1 LLGQRNTKL
10 VRVQNYDTRRYWN
23 TIDWYEPGYNRTIQ
37 PVAEVANY
45 SDLRTLTLSQAP
57 VGSSVK
63 VTANAQG
70 KFEIYLRTDLGW
82 NRVGLQSGTIEIKE
96 EIWNYAVGNF
106 GFDVEVFDAQYFDQE
121 PVIETRQIIR
131 AINEELFIDELLIER
146 NLGLMLVFNF
156 VYSESEIPEWLIKTS
171 LIDVDHKIRAL
182 LPFQN
187 YLRDNQ
193 DFVLDY
199 IQEVK
204 PYHVQIREFNLTY
217 DGDDAY
223 PGNLTDYDLPAYY
236 DRLLTIP
243 QFVSPILLPY
253 TQSGSFIQS
262 NTSDVASNAEI
273 WTLAPWK
280 DWYNNYLL
288 SVQSVTIISGGA
300 GYTAVPEITVTGTC
314 TEPAE
319 LTAVINSAGRVIG
332 IDIVNPGSGY
342 SSTPTITITGNGV
355 GARAVANMGNDLIR
369 TFKTVIKY
377 DRYQYSTTIFEW
389 QPNVTYPAGTQVRY
403 IDRVWSAVGTVNNS
417 IFDLEQWTPVPADT
431 LSGVDRTMGFYAPT
445 VNQPGLSLP
454 LLIDGVDYPGVQVK
468 GINFDQNTGFDVG
481 NFDINPFDNFSIS
494 PEGFP
499 TYDPGILDT
508 IYGSSYLDLYLGT
521 RPTDVNV
528 DGGGYVDVYSSYAPE
543 ELIPGAEFDTLDFRV
558 YTRAGSDWILN
569 GHGFPNQ
576 STKFIFDPLNPTQS
590 WADLVPYPQSV
601 IVTNLTT
608 GQDLTQDVAYVLDWV
623 EQTITMIQS
632 VAPGDIVVVS
642 VYGLG
647 GGNQLFEN
655 SYRGSTFGTELS
667 VPVVYNQI
675 LEFAIFVNGNLTT
688 NYTYAPEYAT
698 TGISSPYNPTGSSGT
713 TLVVISTLGIQ
724 LGSLIVG
731 TGFTSG
737 QTVVGKLSGTA
748 LVISAPPDSQP
759 SGVLTFLANINS
771 TKITFAN
778 SFSATEMVTL
788 TAIGPTTVD
797 NIEVIDYSWSAPI
810 TQIMS
815 GDGSTLTY
823 ELDNSLAYTNPDNLI
838 VTVNGLR
845 ARTSAGIEYYGDGS
859 SEYLIPDR
867 LGFSYA
873 LIADNEVNVYINDIP
888 LILNVDYVVEPYNPF
903 NGYDGRRV
911 VIFAEDPPIGSRILI
926 CVDTNTQ
933 CYVNRGDSTLNFRL
947 GQGLEPGIGDVIE
960 VTTWNDTRQQN
971 ILTQVFVGPVEVGI
985 TITEPYDS
993 TRYDQGD
1000 GTSPGDPDY
1009 PVAPFD
1015 FSADSLIVSNNLD
1028 LGRTVV
1034 NADRLWVT
1042 VNGRRLYYGFGF
1054 GIVGQELILT
1064 NGILGPND
1072 VVMITQFT
1080 ESVVPEP
1087 MAFRIFQDMR
1097 GVQATYRMTVAT
1109 TTQLAQPLGQYDD
1122 VIYLVDASTQGEP
1135 NLAANVWGVLTVN
1148 GERIMYRER
1157 NTVNNTISSL
1167 LRGTAGTAAASHDI
1181 DSTVYSLGR
1190 GNLLPEQYQNY
1201 IVNNTFMSD
1210 GTTVEFVTDII
1221 TTEAN
1226 LDAVEIYV
1234 GGIRTTNDGTFTGF
1248 APVSFEFD
1256 EAPPAGLEINIL
1268 IRRGVTWYAPGPGTP
1283 SNGVALQD
1291 TNTQAA
1297 RFLRGLT

>member
-1 LLGQRNTKL
+1 
-10 VRVQNYDTRRYWN
+10 
-23 TIDWYEPGYNRTIQ
+23 
-37 PVAEVANY
+37 
-45 SDLRTLTLSQAP
+45 
-57 VGSSVK
+57 
-63 VTANAQG
+63 
-70 KFEIYLRTDLGW
+70 
-82 NRVGLQSGTIEIKE
+82 
-96 EIWNYAVGNF
+96 
-106 GFDVEVFDAQYFDQE
+106 
-121 PVIETRQIIR
+121 
-131 AINEELFIDELLIER
+131 
-146 NLGLMLVFNF
+146 
-156 VYSESEIPEWLIKTS
+156 
-171 LIDVDHKIRAL
+171 
-182 LPFQN
+182 
-187 YLRDNQ
+187 
-193 DFVLDY
+193 
-199 IQEVK
+199 
-204 PYHVQIREFNLTY
+204 
-217 DGDDAY
+217 
-223 PGNLTDYDLPAYY
+223 
-236 DRLLTIP
+236 
-243 QFVSPILLPY
+243 
-253 TQSGSFIQS
+253 
-262 NTSDVASNAEI
+262 
-273 WTLAPWK
+273 
-280 DWYNNYLL
+280 
-288 SVQSVTIISGGA
+288 VTIISGGA

-314 TEPAE
+314 VEPAE

-332 IDIVNPGSGY
+332 IDIINPGSGY

-369 TFKTVIKY
+369 TFKTVIRY

-431 LSGVDRTMGFYAPT
+431 LSGVDRTMGFYTPT

-454 LLIDGVDYPGVQVK
+454 LLIDGVDYPGVQVR
-468 GINFDQNTGFDVG
+468 GLNFDQNTGFDVG

-543 ELIPGAEFDTLDFRV
+543 ELIPGAEFDTLDLRV
-558 YTRAGSDWILN
+558 YTRAGSDWLFN

-576 STKFIFDPLNPTQS
+576 SVKFIFDPLNPTQS

-601 IVTNLTT
+601 IVTNLTS
-608 GQDLTQDVAYVLDWV
+608 GQNLEQDFAYVLDWV
-623 EQTITMIQS
+623 EQTITMIQN
-632 VAPGDIVVVS
+632 ADPGDIIVVS

-655 SYRGSTFGTELS
+655 SYQGSTFGTELS
-667 VPVVYNQI
+667 VPVAYDQI

-688 NYTYAPEYAT
+688 NYTYASEYA
-698 TGISSPYNPTGSSGT
+698 S
-713 TLVVISTLGIQ
+713 
-724 LGSLIVG
+724 
-731 TGFTSG
+731 
-737 QTVVGKLSGTA
+737 
-748 LVISAPPDSQP
+748 
-759 SGVLTFLANINS
+759 S

-778 SFSATEMVTL
+778 SFSATDMVTL

-797 NIEVIDYSWSAPI
+797 NIEIIDYSWSAPQ
-810 TQIMS
+810 TQIMA

-859 SEYLIPDR
+859 TEYLIPDR
-867 LGFSYA
+867 LGYSYA
-873 LIADNEVNVYINDIP
+873 LIADNEVNVYIDDIP

-911 VIFAEDPPIGSRILI
+911 VVFAEDTPIGSRILI

-933 CYVNRGDSTLNFRL
+933 CYVNRGDSTLNFQL
-947 GQGLEPGIGDVIE
+947 GQGLEPGVGDVIE

-993 TRYDQGD
+993 TRFDQGD

-1015 FSADSLIVSNNLD
+1015 FSADSLVVSNNLD
-1028 LGRTVV
+1028 LGRIVV

-1080 ESVVPEP
+1080 ESIVPEP

-1135 NLAANVWGVLTVN
+1135 NIAANIWGVLTVN

-1181 DSTVYSLGR
+1181 GSTVYSLGR

-1210 GTTVEFVTDII
+1210 GTTVEFVTDIV
-1221 TTEAN
+1221 TTEAD

-1234 GGIRTTNDGTFTGF
+1234 GGIRILTGGTFTSF
-1248 APVSFEFD
+1248 DPVSFEFD
-1256 EAPPAGLEINIL
+1256 EAPPAGLDINIL
-1268 IRRGVTWYAPGPGTP
+1268 VRRGVTWYAPGPGTP